1 MEKSEEY
8 VALGVSGTAVDVVA
22 CAGAGVVEE
31 VVVGWLVVVV
41 VGIGVVDVVVVV
53 VVPIVG
59 VVVVAPEGAEEDS
72 SLKSIL
78 QHAGCHLVF
87 SFENGKDR
95 NESGLYPCF
104 GGMLYIERIQPT
116 NTGHRFA
123 AVFFFPVLG

>member
-53 VVPIVG
+53 VVPIVFFLEKP
-59 VVVVAPEGAEEDS
+59 AMTIKNSPENSPDIAS
-72 SLKSIL
+72 RLYICKIYYYIMVRKKSTRR
-78 QHAGCHLVF
+78 QRSYF
-87 SFENGKDR
+87 SFIWN
-95 NESGLYPCF
+95 SLQCAH
-104 GGMLYIERIQPT
+104 RIFYNVPIT
-116 NTGHRFA
+116 HII
-123 AVFFFPVLG
+123 VIK

>member
-41 VGIGVVDVVVVV
+41 VVGIGVVVVVVVV

-78 QHAGCHLVF
+78 
-87 SFENGKDR
+87 
-95 NESGLYPCF
+95 
-104 GGMLYIERIQPT
+104 
-116 NTGHRFA
+116 
-123 AVFFFPVLG
+123 